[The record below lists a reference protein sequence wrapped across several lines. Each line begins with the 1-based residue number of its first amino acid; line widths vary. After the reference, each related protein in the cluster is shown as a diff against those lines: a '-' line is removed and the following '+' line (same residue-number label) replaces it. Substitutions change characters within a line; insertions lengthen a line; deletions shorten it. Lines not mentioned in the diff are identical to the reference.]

1 MLWMRAQINLKHIEA
16 FRSVMLAGS
25 VVGAAKLLNVTQPG
39 VSRTIGLLE
48 LRLGFALFVRQ
59 GRKLIPTPEAEAL
72 FREVEPL
79 YSGVERI
86 AQVAQDIRLRRT
98 GALRVACLP
107 ALAQGL
113 VPHAV
118 AQLLDTRPNV
128 TVFLQSLPS
137 RQIADLVA
145 TYQFDIG
152 VVELPLARQAID
164 FEPLP
169 AAQVVV
175 VLPPKHPLTRK
186 KVISCKDLND
196 ERMILLSQHSYL
208 RYQIDDAFQSEGATA
223 NVLMETPSS
232 SIACALVAAGAGIT
246 LVGRLT
252 AAYFAQ
258 SEVVIRPLKTEVIT
272 RYALIYPQTASRS
285 PLAEIFAAL
294 LKEQASSPSI

>member
-1 MLWMRAQINLKHIEA
+1 M
-16 FRSVMLAGS
+16 
-25 VVGAAKLLNVTQPG
+25 
-39 VSRTIGLLE
+39 
-48 LRLGFALFVRQ
+48 
-59 GRKLIPTPEAEAL
+59 
-72 FREVEPL
+72 
-79 YSGVERI
+79 
-86 AQVAQDIRLRRT
+86 
-98 GALRVACLP
+98 
-107 ALAQGL
+107 

-145 TYQFDIG
+145 TRQFDMG

-175 VLPPKHPLTRK
+175 VLPPKHPLTKK
-186 KVISCKDLND
+186 KVISCKDLNN

-285 PLAEIFAAL
+285 PLAEIFATL
-294 LKEQASSPSI
+294 LKEQASSLPI